1 MKIIDYPSYKVLAD
15 LIARNGNTKCL
26 YFLTAKSGTGKDTVA
41 DMLNEFL
48 GLRKVKSVTTRQR
61 RYPTEDVYYYITDEE
76 YDNADLAQHSSF
88 SGCRYGATL
97 DEVNAS
103 QLFVICPEGM
113 PELIESYKERPIVAL
128 YLDSTDDTRR
138 ARMKARGDSDESIQK
153 RIEHDATSFGTIP
166 AGIPVTVINANKDK
180 ESVLCAIMDAMVS
193 YETSN

>member
-1 MKIIDYPSYKVLAD
+1 MKITDYPSYKVLAD
-15 LIARNGNTKCL
+15 LIAQNGNTKCL
-26 YFLTAKSGTGKDTVA
+26 YFLTAKSGTGKDTMA
-41 DMLNEFL
+41 DMLNELL
-48 GLRKVKSVTTRQR
+48 GLRKVKSVTTRAR
-61 RYPTEDVYYYITDEE
+61 RYPTEDVYYYISDEE
-76 YDNADLAQHSSF
+76 YDNADLVQHASF

-113 PELIESYKERPIVAL
+113 PELVEKYHERPIVVL
-128 YLDSTDDTRR
+128 YLDSTDSTRR

-166 AGIPVTVINANKDK
+166 DALPVTVIDANKEKDA
-180 ESVLCAIMDAMVS
+180 VLRAILDAMVF